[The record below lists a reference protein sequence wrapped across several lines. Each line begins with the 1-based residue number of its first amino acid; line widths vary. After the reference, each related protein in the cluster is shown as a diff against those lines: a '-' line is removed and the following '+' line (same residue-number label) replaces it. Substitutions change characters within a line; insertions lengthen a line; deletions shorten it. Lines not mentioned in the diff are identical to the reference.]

1 MAINRFESVKFYYA
15 VSTGTSIWLILV
27 IPYFGNI
34 ISIILQMY
42 LLKEYIFLVSDTYS
56 SSKTLYCY
64 QHFWK
69 SIVDGDDNRG
79 ETNCLYLA
87 CLNILYLTHTTKKK
101 VGNFRR
107 LGGGQIYIHFSK
119 KIFYSFYTTTTF
131 LVFHIED
138 DDENRRRRK

>member
-34 ISIILQMY
+34 ISV
-42 LLKEYIFLVSDTYS
+42 KEYIFLVSDTYS

-87 CLNILYLTHTTKKK
+87 CLNILYLTHTTKKSWK
-101 VGNFRR
+101 FPATRR
-107 LGGGQIYIHFSK
+107 RTDIYTFFK
-119 KIFYSFYTTTTF
+119 KIFLFF
-131 LVFHIED
+131 LYYYYFSCISY
-138 DDENRRRRK
+138 RR